1 MEKIF
6 TENKSLVDSYGRER
20 IFFGVNLC
28 DKGQY
33 SEKDNKRHYIYDWD
47 DSIFE
52 NFKKRGFNIIRLGIT
67 WDAVEPEKGKYN
79 EEYIESVRKTLD
91 KCEKAG
97 IYAYV
102 DMHQD
107 LYSGYGDGPGDG
119 APAWATYTDKY
130 KYKNPR
136 LVWAES
142 YFISKAT
149 HRAFDNFW
157 DNNYGVQDDYI
168 KMWKHIAEK
177 LKDHPA
183 LLGFDVMN
191 EPFMGKDGGK
201 IFIKIIAS
209 LVKTTIT
216 DKRISK
222 KKLLKEA
229 LTKGRQIHI
238 LDLYTPD
245 IFSSIVNKAAPLVNK
260 FDKGR
265 YMPFLNKITGEIR
278 EVNAEPII
286 FMENSYYSN
295 LGIKCEIEPIKV
307 NGKQVPNQVFTPHAY
322 DLMVDT
328 PAYKYANNGRV
339 KGIFDRRKYEQD
351 NNLNIPVLVGEW
363 GGNSEGTSWLHHIE
377 FLLNLF
383 DEYKWSSTY
392 WAYWNGMFNSP
403 VDEVLKRP
411 YPRAVTGKITSYKHD
426 RDANTFTLKYEQD
439 KEYEAPTE
447 IFVHKPVEKI
457 EAQGEYTI
465 EPVDDTSSVVKIKT
479 GVGSQRIF
487 IKFKGEGFSYLS
499 RKVQE

>member
-52 NFKKRGFNIIRLGIT
+52 NFKKRGFNVIRLGIT

-201 IFIKIIAS
+201 IFIKVIAS

-222 KKLLKEA
+222 KK
-229 LTKGRQIHI
+229 
-238 LDLYTPD
+238 
-245 IFSSIVNKAAPLVNK
+245 
-260 FDKGR
+260 
-265 YMPFLNKITGEIR
+265 
-278 EVNAEPII
+278 PI
-286 FMENSYYSN
+286 
-295 LGIKCEIEPIKV
+295 
-307 NGKQVPNQVFTPHAY
+307 
-322 DLMVDT
+322 
-328 PAYKYANNGRV
+328 
-339 KGIFDRRKYEQD
+339 
-351 NNLNIPVLVGEW
+351 
-363 GGNSEGTSWLHHIE
+363 
-377 FLLNLF
+377 
-383 DEYKWSSTY
+383 
-392 WAYWNGMFNSP
+392 
-403 VDEVLKRP
+403 
-411 YPRAVTGKITSYKHD
+411 
-426 RDANTFTLKYEQD
+426 
-439 KEYEAPTE
+439 
-447 IFVHKPVEKI
+447 
-457 EAQGEYTI
+457 
-465 EPVDDTSSVVKIKT
+465 
-479 GVGSQRIF
+479 
-487 IKFKGEGFSYLS
+487 
-499 RKVQE
+499 